1 MATFRPQARATR
13 VSEPSAAP
21 FLAVNGL
28 SKSFGHEA
36 VLRDVTFTLAERQT
50 LSVLGRSGCG
60 KTTLLKALAG
70 LHELDQGSVHRRGQD
85 ITAVPVEKRDIVYI
99 YQEPL
104 LFPHLSVFENVAF
117 GLRLRK
123 ADRARIDRDV
133 AHMLTSLDL
142 FDQRDKAP
150 HTLSGGQRQRVSFG
164 RALIVSPELL
174 LLDEPFSSLD
184 TETRAQMQALFKK
197 VAAEYAITAIFVT
210 HDLKEALL
218 VGDAFASIRGGRFRA
233 YANRQEFIDDPESG
247 VRQEA
252 GFWRSLE
259 GALP

>member
-1 MATFRPQARATR
+1 M
-13 VSEPSAAP
+13 SEAVHVP
-21 FLAVNGL
+21 FLSVSGL
-28 SKSFGHEA
+28 SKSFGPEIVLKDVSFALHE
-36 VLRDVTFTLAERQT
+36 RHT

-70 LHELDQGSVHRRGQD
+70 LHDLDQGSVHRRGQD
-85 ITAVPVEKRDIVYI
+85 ITAMPVEKRDIVYL

-104 LFPHLSVFENVAF
+104 LFPHLSVFENGAF

-123 ADRARIDRDV
+123 TGGARVEREV
-133 AHMLTSLDL
+133 THLLASLDL
-142 FDQRDKAP
+142 VEQRDKAP
-150 HTLSGGQRQRVSFG
+150 HLLSGGQRQRVSFG
-164 RALIVSPELL
+164 RALIVSPSLL

-184 TETRAQMQALFKK
+184 AETRTQMQGLFKK

-218 VGDAFASIRGGRFRA
+218 VGDAFASIRAGRFRA
-233 YANRQEFIDDPESG
+233 YASRQEFIADPESG

-252 GFWRSLE
+252 GFWSALE
-259 GALP
+259 TQRP

>member
-1 MATFRPQARATR
+1 MVLKD
-13 VSEPSAAP
+13 VSFA
-21 FLAVNGL
+21 LQ
-28 SKSFGHEA
+28 
-36 VLRDVTFTLAERQT
+36 ERHT

-70 LHELDQGSVHRRGQD
+70 LHHVDHGSVHRRGQD
-85 ITAVPVEKRDIVYI
+85 ITAMPVEKRDIVYL

-123 ADRARIDRDV
+123 ADGHRVEGEVSR
-133 AHMLTSLDL
+133 MLASLDL
-142 FDQRDKAP
+142 VDQRDKSP
-150 HTLSGGQRQRVSFG
+150 QQLSGGQRQRVSFG
-164 RALIVSPELL
+164 RALIVSPSLL

-184 TETRAQMQALFKK
+184 AETRAQMQDLFKK

-218 VGDAFASIRGGRFRA
+218 VGDAFATIRASRFRT
-233 YANRQEFIDDPESG
+233 YASRQDFIDDPESG

-252 GFWRSLE
+252 GFWSALE
-259 GALP
+259 TQRP

>member
-1 MATFRPQARATR
+1 
-13 VSEPSAAP
+13 VSDASAAP
-21 FLAVNGL
+21 FLAVSGL
-28 SKSFGHEA
+28 SKSFGPETVLKDVSFALHE
-36 VLRDVTFTLAERQT
+36 RHT

-70 LHELDQGSVHRRGQD
+70 LHPLDEGAVWRRGQD
-85 ITAVPVEKRDIVYI
+85 ITRVPVEKRDMVYL

-123 ADRARIDRDV
+123 VEGDRIEREV
-133 AHMLTSLDL
+133 THMLASLDL
-142 FDQRDKAP
+142 APHRDKAP
-150 HTLSGGQRQRVSFG
+150 HLLSGGQRQRVSFG
-164 RALIVSPELL
+164 RALIVNPSLL

-184 TETRAQMQALFKK
+184 AETRAQMQALFKK

-218 VGDAFASIRGGRFRA
+218 VGDAFASIHGGRFRA
-233 YANRQEFIDDPESG
+233 YASRQEFIDDPESG

-252 GFWRSLE
+252 GFWRALE
-259 GALP
+259 VPRP

>member
-1 MATFRPQARATR
+1 
-13 VSEPSAAP
+13 
-21 FLAVNGL
+21 
-28 SKSFGHEA
+28 
-36 VLRDVTFTLAERQT
+36 VTFTLAERHT

-70 LHELDQGSVHRRGQD
+70 LHQLDEGSVHRRGQD
-85 ITAVPVEKRDIVYI
+85 ITDVPVEKRDIVYL

-104 LFPHLSVFENVAF
+104 LFPHLTVFENVAF

-123 ADRARIDRDV
+123 VIASRIDRDV
-133 AHMLTSLDL
+133 KHMLTSLDL
-142 FDQRDKAP
+142 VDQSDKAP
-150 HTLSGGQRQRVSFG
+150 HLLSGGQRQRVSFG
-164 RALIVSPELL
+164 RALIVSPSLL

-184 TETRAQMQALFKK
+184 AETRTQMQALFKR

-218 VGDAFASIRGGRFRA
+218 VGDVFASIRDGRFRA
-233 YANRQEFIDDPESG
+233 YASRQEFIEDPESG

-259 GALP
+259 HARP

>member
-1 MATFRPQARATR
+1 VASRPSRGR
-13 VSEPSAAP
+13 LVSEAAGAP
-21 FLAVNGL
+21 FLAVCGL
-28 SKSFGHEA
+28 SKAFGRET
-36 VLRDVTFTLAERQT
+36 VLRDVSFTLAERHT

-70 LHELDQGSVHRRGQD
+70 LHELDEGSVHRRGQD
-85 ITAVPVEKRDIVYI
+85 IAAVPVEKRDFVYL

-123 ADRARIDRDV
+123 VEAARIDHDV
-133 AHMLTSLDL
+133 THMLTSLDL
-142 FDQRDKAP
+142 QGQRDKAP

-164 RALIVSPELL
+164 RALIVSPQLL

-184 TETRAQMQALFKK
+184 AETRTQMQILFKR

-218 VGDAFASIRGGRFRA
+218 VGDAFATIRTGRCST
-233 YANRQEFIDDPESG
+233 YATRQEFIDDPESG

-259 GALP
+259 DARP